1 MPCRAGRTAESGAP
15 VKWIGFL
22 IAVMLGSWPA
32 LAQAGVER
40 FAVVVGNNLGDA
52 EDGPLHYAESD
63 AGRVY
68 DVLRELGGFQPA
80 NMVLLRDESADTL
93 RRTLI
98 TVNER
103 VRAAVAVP
111 NTQAMLVVYY
121 SGHADE
127 DDLHLGS
134 SRLSIMEFA
143 QLARGSAASFRLVVL
158 DACRS
163 GALTRVKGGRVKAP
177 FALPDES
184 SPGDGVAFLTASAV
198 SEDAQESDALRGSF
212 FTHAFVTGL
221 LGAADHDGDGRIVL
235 DEAYRYAYQN
245 TLRATSR
252 TRSGIQH
259 PTFRYDLRGQGE
271 IVLTRPEAYAAQR
284 ASLTFPSGLTFLLMR
299 ENADGAVVAELS
311 ERAATRSL
319 SLRSGRYFVRARA
332 RDVLYEGSL
341 DAAAGVATT
350 VALDNLDRIE
360 YAQLV
365 RKGHGGVRRR
375 SQAFELGTRVRSTLP
390 NAETPCFGGFAGYGI
405 DFSEFGARARLGMC
419 TSGFDNGGVH
429 ATTLAYDLDVRVY
442 RAWDLGPFAVALGL
456 GGGTTFF
463 RQHFELAGEAPDRNS
478 LVPFV
483 SIGASTALSL
493 TNGFYLDI
501 DVAGETHFLAIE
513 KSVALPVEHSA
524 MFAIRTS
531 LSVGKYF

>member
-1 MPCRAGRTAESGAP
+1 VIRAGIVLSLLFG
-15 VKWIGFL
+15 I
-22 IAVMLGSWPA
+22 WPA
-32 LAQAGVER
+32 LAHAGVER
-40 FAVVVGNNLGDA
+40 FAVIVGNNRGAA
-52 EDGPLHYAESD
+52 EDGPLQYAESD
-63 AGRVY
+63 ATRVY
-68 DVLRELGGFQPA
+68 EVLRELGGFQPA
-80 NMVLLRDESADTL
+80 NMVILRAESADTL

-111 NTQAMLVVYY
+111 DTQAMLFVYY
-121 SGHADE
+121 SGHADA
-127 DDLHLGS
+127 DDLHLGP

-163 GALTRVKGGRVKAP
+163 GALTRVKGGRVKPP
-177 FALPDES
+177 FALPDET
-184 SPGDGVAFLTASAV
+184 SPGDGVAFLSASAM
-198 SEDAQESDALRGSF
+198 SEDAQESDVLRGSF

-235 DEAYRYAYQN
+235 DEAYRYAYQD

-271 IVLTRPEAYAAQR
+271 IVLTRPEAYAGQR
-284 ASLTFPSGLTFLLMR
+284 ATLSFPGGLAFLLMR
-299 ENADGAVVAELS
+299 DNADGPVVAELS
-311 ERAATRSL
+311 ERAPTRTL
-319 SLRSGRYFVRARA
+319 SLRGGRYFVRARA

-341 DAAAGVATT
+341 DAANGVGTT
-350 VALDNLDRIE
+350 VSLERLERIE

-375 SQAFELGTRVRSTLP
+375 SQALEVGARVGSTLP
-390 NAETPCFGGFAGYGI
+390 NAQTACFGGFVGYGL

-419 TSGFDNGGVH
+419 TSSFDNPDLH
-429 ATTLAYDLDVRVY
+429 ASTLAYDIDLRIY

-456 GGGTTFF
+456 GGGTTLF
-463 RQHFELAGEAPDRNS
+463 RQHFELAGEAPNRDS

-483 SIGASTALSL
+483 GIGASTALNL
-493 TNGFYLDI
+493 RHGLYLGL
-501 DVAGETHFLAIE
+501 DVAGETYFFRLE
-513 KSVALPVEHSA
+513 KSAALPVEHSA
-524 MFAIRTS
+524 AVAVRTS
-531 LSVGKYF
+531 LSIGNYF